1 MQTPPGKLYLIPTPL
16 HPEALDTI
24 PEAVKT
30 LTLSLRYFVVETEK
44 VARRFLL
51 ALHKSRPHLPWNF
64 EEVQLQ
70 CPNWKAAPLSF
81 SALQTLLEPALEGY
95 DMGLLSD
102 CGAPAIADP
111 GSSLVHAAHRLQIT
125 VAPLAGP
132 SSLLL
137 ALMAS
142 GLNAQNF
149 QFNGYLP
156 QQPEQRKKK
165 ILHLER
171 QIYQSGQTQLFIE
184 TPYRNQVLFKDLIS
198 YCLPQTL
205 LCIALN
211 LHSGSELIRTMSI
224 EQWQNEKV
232 AFAKAPAI
240 FLLGL
245 STFE

>member
-1 MQTPPGKLYLIPTPL
+1 MSTPRGKLYLIPTPL
-16 HPEALDTI
+16 HPAALDTI

-30 LTLSLRYFVVETEK
+30 LTLSLKHFVVETEK
-44 VARRFLL
+44 VARRFLI
-51 ALHKSRPHLPWNF
+51 ALHKSQAHLAWNF
-64 EEVQLQ
+64 DEVRLQ
-70 CPNWKAAPLSF
+70 CPNWKTAHLSF

-111 GSSLVHAAHRLQIT
+111 GSTLVYAAHRLQIT

-156 QQPEQRKKK
+156 QQPEERKKK

-184 TPYRNQVLFKDLIS
+184 TPYRNQPLFNDLIR
-198 YCLPQTL
+198 YCLPKTL
-205 LCIALN
+205 LCVALN
-211 LHSGSELIRTMSI
+211 LHSGSECIRTMPI
-224 EQWQNEKV
+224 EQWRNQET
-232 AFAKAPAI
+232 ALPKAPAI

-245 STFE
+245 STFS